1 MDAEHP
7 NRKRRPWMAAFWVL
21 LIVLLAVV
29 TGMVAVPFRPPTA
42 YRFITVDH
50 PIDVMNDASGRWFYY
65 SFFDPDP
72 TKGTVTALA
81 AAVRKELLPQGFA
94 EDTANKPWFR
104 FVKGAR
110 EVIVCNHDEIA
121 ANHTSLT
128 SAIVFHGWRVGTKQG
143 QQWPVIWVHE
153 PGRDTAGVAAFMVK
167 KLVYRW

>member
-7 NRKRRPWMAAFWVL
+7 TRKRRHWMAVFWVSL
-21 LIVLLAVV
+21 VVFFAVV
-29 TGMVAVPFRPPTA
+29 TAMVAVPFRPPTP
-42 YRFITVDH
+42 YPFITEDH
-50 PIDVMNDASGRWFYY
+50 PIDVMSDGTGRWYY
-65 SFFDPDP
+65 YMTDPA
-72 TKGTVTALA
+72 KGSAPVLA
-81 AAVRKELLPQGFA
+81 ATVRKELQHQGFT
-94 EDTANKPWFR
+94 EDTTNKPWFR

-143 QQWPVIWVHE
+143 QQWPVLWVHE
-153 PGRDTAGVAAFMVK
+153 PGRDTAGVAAFKVK